1 MRLKLNFCVL
11 ATMDLTGLSR
21 GGQQM
26 KKLRENYEKA
36 IEVLIDLASLQSS
49 FITLDEVIKVTNR
62 RVNAIEHGLYLTSHF
77 YQPIIGLNFKL
88 ILVIIPKIENTVRYI
103 ISELDEMER
112 EEFFRLKKVQ
122 EKNRRVK
129 AEEDKRKQEL
139 REQGLIK
146 DTPVANI
153 LEDQDDSDILFK

>member
-1 MRLKLNFCVL
+1 M
-11 ATMDLTGLSR
+11 
-21 GGQQM
+21 
-26 KKLRENYEKA
+26 
-36 IEVLIDLASLQSS
+36 
-49 FITLDEVIKVTNR
+49 
-62 RVNAIEHGLYLTSHF
+62 
-77 YQPIIGLNFKL
+77 
-88 ILVIIPKIENTVRYI
+88 RYI

-129 AEEDKRKQEL
+129 ADEDKRKQEL

-153 LEDQDDSDILFK
+153 LEDQEDSDILFK

>member
-1 MRLKLNFCVL
+1 M
-11 ATMDLTGLSR
+11 
-21 GGQQM
+21 
-26 KKLRENYEKA
+26 
-36 IEVLIDLASLQSS
+36 
-49 FITLDEVIKVTNR
+49 
-62 RVNAIEHGLYLTSHF
+62 
-77 YQPIIGLNFKL
+77 
-88 ILVIIPKIENTVRYI
+88 RYI

-129 AEEDKRKQEL
+129 ADEDKRKQEL

-146 DTPVANI
+146 DTPVANL

>member
-1 MRLKLNFCVL
+1 M
-11 ATMDLTGLSR
+11 
-21 GGQQM
+21 
-26 KKLRENYEKA
+26 
-36 IEVLIDLASLQSS
+36 
-49 FITLDEVIKVTNR
+49 
-62 RVNAIEHGLYLTSHF
+62 
-77 YQPIIGLNFKL
+77 
-88 ILVIIPKIENTVRYI
+88 RYI

-129 AEEDKRKQEL
+129 ADEDKRKQEL